1 MHHDLKSVRGFTLI
15 EILVVVVIIA
25 IVTGV
30 AVFSLGVLGGDRGLD
45 AEGDRITDVMTATL
59 EQAQLEGRDY
69 GVQFFVNSYT
79 VLKYSQALG
88 LWEPVANDALYTTYQ
103 LPAGIVP
110 TLELEG
116 RQVKITPP
124 KSPAATQTG
133 LHSTTDAPPAPQVQ
147 LFSSG
152 DVSAYKL
159 TLTREGTEY
168 TFHVDGQADGTL
180 LVTHAGQ
187 KRAK

>member
-1 MHHDLKSVRGFTLI
+1 VRHDLQSVRGFTLV
-15 EILVVVVIIA
+15 EILVVVVVIA

-69 GVQFFVNSYT
+69 GIQFLVNGYT
-79 VLKYSQALG
+79 VLKYSHTHG

-103 LPAGIVP
+103 LPAGIVA

-116 RQVKITPP
+116 RQISLVPP
-124 KSPAATQTG
+124 KPPTATTSG
-133 LHSTTDAPPAPQVQ
+133 ARSTTDAPPAPQVQ

-152 DVSAYKL
+152 DVSPYKL

-168 TFHVDGQADGTL
+168 TFHIDGQADGTL

-187 KRAK
+187 KRAQ